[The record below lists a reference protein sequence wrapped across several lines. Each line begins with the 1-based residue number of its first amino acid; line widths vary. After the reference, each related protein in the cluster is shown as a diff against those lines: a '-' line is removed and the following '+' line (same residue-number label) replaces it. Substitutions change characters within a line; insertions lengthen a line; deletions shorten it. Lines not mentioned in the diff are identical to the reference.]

1 MLDAMEDS
9 ASMSPAE
16 APRRDMMREARRLI
30 DTARDRGVVIRL
42 FGGLAVREHCK
53 AADFCERDYAD
64 LDLVG
69 FSRQARQIGAL
80 MKDMGYREDEHV
92 RMVTLSQ
99 LQFYRVCAHR
109 RDGRTVHDLDRVD
122 VFLDT
127 FHMDHVIPLKD
138 RLALA
143 EYTIPVTDV
152 LLTKL
157 QVVRLNDKDVR
168 DIITLLKD
176 VDVADEDS
184 PDVVDPRSIATRCAR
199 HWGLYHDVTNSLEL
213 CRRLADGYGLS
224 GDERTRVHEHVGRLK
239 AALQAAPKPITWRLR
254 ARIGTRMR
262 WYDEVDEQDA

>member
-9 ASMSPAE
+9 AAMSPAP

-53 AADFCERDYAD
+53 VAGFCERDYAD

-69 FSRQARQIGAL
+69 FSRQAKQIAAL

-92 RMVTLSQ
+92 RMATVSQ
-99 LQFYRVCAHR
+99 LQFYRKCAHR
-109 RDGRTVHDLDRVD
+109 RDGHAAHDLDRVD

-127 FHMDHVIPLKD
+127 FRMDHEIPLKE

-157 QVVRLNDKDVR
+157 QVVHLNDKDVR

-176 VDVADEDS
+176 VDLADDGTPGAVS
-184 PDVVDPRSIATRCAR
+184 PQSIAARCAK
-199 HWGLYHDVTNSLEL
+199 HWGLYHDVMNSLEL
-213 CRRLADGYGLS
+213 CRRLADGYGLTD
-224 GDERTRVHEHVGRLK
+224 DERTRVHEHVGRVK
-239 AALQAAPKPITWRLR
+239 AALQAAPKPISWRLR
-254 ARIGTRMR
+254 ARIGTRVR
-262 WYDEVDEQDA
+262 WYDEVDEQEA